1 MASLHH
7 TRRSDLEQQIETNID
22 GDGSFCSESRR
33 MSIPGSK
40 DDNRRET
47 HAGDLILPQKM
58 VNWNAGGM
66 EPLGLHL
73 SDFLEIL
80 REVDDGLLDQLHFVC
95 STFK

>member
-1 MASLHH
+1 
-7 TRRSDLEQQIETNID
+7 
-22 GDGSFCSESRR
+22 

-47 HAGDLILPQKM
+47 HAGDLILPQEM
-58 VNWNAGGM
+58 VNWNGGGM

-80 REVDDGLLDQLHFVC
+80 REVDDDLLD
-95 STFK
+95 